1 MMRITRLFS
10 DADLESIRQATA
22 AAESKTG
29 GEIVPYIVE
38 RVIDHDEARW
48 RGATFGALAAALVA
62 GLINASGVF
71 WGAYGVW
78 WITLPAVMGAGFG
91 YLLAGLDSVGR
102 LLLSEDHLERYVD
115 LRAEAAFLQEE
126 VFSTRDRT
134 GILIF
139 LALFEHKA
147 VILADEGI
155 HRVVPSQEWQQ
166 LVDDLVAGIKDRRGI
181 EALREVIT
189 RCGEIL
195 VEHELELRPD
205 DDDELSDALRIKER

>member
-1 MMRITRLFS
+1 MKIQRLFS
-10 DADLESIRQATA
+10 TSDLESIRQATA
-22 AAESKTG
+22 AAESRTG

-38 RVIDHDEARW
+38 RVIDHDAARW
-48 RGATFGALAAALVA
+48 CGAALGALAAALIA
-62 GLINASGVF
+62 GLVNLFGVF
-71 WGAYGVW
+71 WGGYGVL
-78 WITLPAVMGAGFG
+78 WITLPAVAGAGLGF
-91 YLLAGLDSVGR
+91 LLAGLDSIGR
-102 LLLSEDHLERYVD
+102 RLIPEDHLQRYVG
-115 LRAEAAFLQEE
+115 LRAEAAFLEEE

-155 HRVVPSQEWQQ
+155 HRVVPTEVWQQ
-166 LVDDLVAGIKDRRGI
+166 LVDDLVAGIKTGRGI

-195 VEHELELRPD
+195 LEHELELRPD
-205 DDDELSDALRIKER
+205 DEDELSNVPRIRER

>member
-1 MMRITRLFS
+1 MKIKRLFS
-10 DADLESIRQATA
+10 DADLESIRQATG

-48 RGATFGALAAALVA
+48 KGATLGALAAALVA
-62 GLINASGVF
+62 GLVNASGVF

-78 WITLPAVMGAGFG
+78 WITLPAVAGAGFG
-91 YLLAGLDSVGR
+91 YLLAGLDFVGR
-102 LLLSEDHLERYVD
+102 LLIPDDHLDRSVG

-155 HRVVPSQEWQQ
+155 HRVVPAEVWQQ
-166 LVDDLVAGIKDRRGI
+166 LVDDLVAGIKARRGI
-181 EALREVIT
+181 EALREVIA

-195 VEHELELRPD
+195 VDHELELRPD
-205 DDDELSDALRIKER
+205 DEDELSDALRIRER